1 MEGVWDAMVRLTGN
15 PVSAGLLRESW
26 LANARL
32 ASVVVIVASNVYI
45 ARVLYLLYQHRAS
58 ELPAPRM
65 VMLFATLIAL
75 CGVSHLVLLLG
86 GGERPTWVLPT
97 ALKVLAAAFWV
108 AVAVRLPSVVA
119 HLTSP
124 LPVADSG
131 VCSGDVRAAADL
143 SLETERLR
151 IKDLVLDDMIHNEA
165 WLIDKA
171 DAMRE
176 LQDFLAEL
184 EAKQCQI

>member
-1 MEGVWDAMVRLTGN
+1 MESVWDAMVRLTGN
-15 PVSAGLLRESW
+15 SVSAGLLRESW

-32 ASVVVIVASNVYI
+32 ASDVVIVASNVYI
-45 ARVLYLLYQHRAS
+45 ARVLYLLYRRRAS
-58 ELPAPRM
+58 ELPTPRM
-65 VMLFATLIAL
+65 VMLFATLISL
-75 CGVSHLVLLLG
+75 CGASHLVLLL

-97 ALKVLAAAFWV
+97 AMKILSAAFWV

-119 HLTSP
+119 HMMSP

-143 SLETERLR
+143 NLKTEPLR
-151 IKDLVLDDMIHNEA
+151 IKGLVLDNMIHNEV

-171 DAMRE
+171 DTLWE

-184 EAKQCQI
+184 EAEKCQT

>member
-1 MEGVWDAMVRLTGN
+1 MVRLTGN

-45 ARVLYLLYQHRAS
+45 ARVLYLLYRHRAS

-75 CGVSHLVLLLG
+75 CGVSHLVPLL

-97 ALKVLAAAFWV
+97 AMKVLSAAFWV

-119 HLTSP
+119 HLMSP
-124 LPVADSG
+124 LPVAGSG
-131 VCSGDVRAAADL
+131 VCAVADFNL
-143 SLETERLR
+143 KTKPLR
-151 IKDLVLDDMIHNEA
+151 IKGLVLDDMIHNDA
-165 WLIDKA
+165 WLRDKA

-176 LQDFLAEL
+176 LRDFLAEL
-184 EAKQCQI
+184 EAEQCRT